1 MSHYCNDFDEIEL
14 RFADILI
21 SRQSTAGSEATQVSF
36 PSSNSYGDGPLPITF
51 ILPNIKADPELPLTM
66 RIVSFLSTIY
76 AAALVVA
83 EQRTAQIYVQP
94 IQSSPSLPQPL
105 AEIAYDAASLIS
117 TEVVSYEAPELPE
130 TASLV
135 RVGIYD
141 PKSEK
146 WIAGTTAA
154 STENFDRGYAPTIL
168 LSVDQS
174 GDVRSVALKGVRV
187 DAGQTRD
194 FGPKAIVIADKKG
207 SQPELNKPV
216 VLSPNGRKAEEEEP
230 KSFLQK

>member
-1 MSHYCNDFDEIEL
+1 
-14 RFADILI
+14 
-21 SRQSTAGSEATQVSF
+21 
-36 PSSNSYGDGPLPITF
+36 
-51 ILPNIKADPELPLTM
+51 M
-66 RIVSFLSTIY
+66 RIASFLSTIC
-76 AAALVVA
+76 AAVLVVA

-94 IQSSPSLPQPL
+94 IQSSSSLPQPL

-141 PKSEK
+141 PKSEQ

-216 VLSPNGRKAEEEEP
+216 VLSPNGRKAAEEEP
-230 KSFLQK
+230 KSFLQKYWWLIAIVVVMSLAGGEK

>member
-1 MSHYCNDFDEIEL
+1 MKC
-14 RFADILI
+14 
-21 SRQSTAGSEATQVSF
+21 EATQVSF
-36 PSSNSYGDGPLPITF
+36 LSSDSYTVPLPHHH
-51 ILPNIKADPELPLTM
+51 LPNIKGNSKSPLTM
-66 RIVSFLSTIY
+66 RITSFFSTIY
-76 AAALVVA
+76 AAVLVVA
-83 EQRTAQIYVQP
+83 EQRSAQIYVQP

-130 TASLV
+130 TATLV

-168 LSVDQS
+168 LSVDES
-174 GDVRSVALKGVRV
+174 GDVRSVTLKGVRV

-216 VLSPNGRKAEEEEP
+216 VLSPGGRKAAEEEP
-230 KSFLQK
+230 KSFLQKYWWLIAIVVVMSLAGGEK